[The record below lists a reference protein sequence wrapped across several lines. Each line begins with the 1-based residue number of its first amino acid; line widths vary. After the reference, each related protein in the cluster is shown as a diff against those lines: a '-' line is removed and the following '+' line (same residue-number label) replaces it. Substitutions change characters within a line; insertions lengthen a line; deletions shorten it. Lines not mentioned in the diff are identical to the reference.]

1 MPGGAAE
8 NIPHVAW
15 TDHRILRPPD
25 ATPKPATDYTQLV
38 PIFSPNVTTR
48 NLELARFSAVMD
60 GHTEDGAQ
68 AYQLLTQV
76 TRKQGEYVEGMNA
89 LGTMASMKGDSPE
102 AGHLFASVLALD
114 PTNRIAATDL
124 AVLEARN
131 RNLAK
136 ACALMQPVFERN
148 QDLSAVAENLAAI
161 DCMQGDR
168 AAVRATLEA
177 ALRFSPGSHELQRR
191 LAQIGACRLDNASAS
206 PRE

>member
-48 NLELARFSAVMD
+48 NLALALFSAVMD

-68 AYQLLTQV
+68 
-76 TRKQGEYVEGMNA
+76 
-89 LGTMASMKGDSPE
+89 
-102 AGHLFASVLALD
+102 
-114 PTNRIAATDL
+114 
-124 AVLEARN
+124 
-131 RNLAK
+131 
-136 ACALMQPVFERN
+136 
-148 QDLSAVAENLAAI
+148 AENLAAI

-191 LAQIGACRLDNASAS
+191 FAQIGACRVDNASAS